1 MAKLDGEIQTFILAE
16 FARGK
21 SGAQIGKNVKKEF
34 GVELNRQQV
43 WYYNPENPDLAEK
56 WKKVFEQLREKI
68 LEDVVT
74 CPGWHQGFRMREL
87 VELYYA
93 AKAIGNSP
101 HAAQLLRQMAQER
114 GDVFTNRRNININP
128 RAALAELL
136 GVPEDNLPEGSG
148 K

>member
-21 SGAQIGKNVKKEF
+21 GGAQIAKNVKKEF
-34 GVELNRQQV
+34 GVELDRRQV
-43 WYYNPENPDLAEK
+43 WYYNPENPDLAQK
-56 WKKVFEQLREKI
+56 WKAMFEQLREKV

-74 CPGWHQGFRMREL
+74 CAGWHQGFRMREL

-136 GVPEDNLPEGSG
+136 GVSEDDLPEGSG